1 MCGFRAHP
9 GKQFTKTYLFY
20 LFYLGFQAS
29 GGLDVVDTYVATYTH
44 IYIYISIDIYIYR
57 YIYIYI
63 FGRCMA
69 AGCAAAF
76 LFSSFCF
83 HTAARQLAA
92 LQLHFVST
100 QLQGS

>member
-44 IYIYISIDIYIYR
+44 IYIYIYINILDSHMAPYGACEVVQSTVRSCAVTPKER
-57 YIYIYI
+57 Y
-63 FGRCMA
+63 
-69 AGCAAAF
+69 
-76 LFSSFCF
+76 
-83 HTAARQLAA
+83 
-92 LQLHFVST
+92 VS
-100 QLQGS
+100 QN